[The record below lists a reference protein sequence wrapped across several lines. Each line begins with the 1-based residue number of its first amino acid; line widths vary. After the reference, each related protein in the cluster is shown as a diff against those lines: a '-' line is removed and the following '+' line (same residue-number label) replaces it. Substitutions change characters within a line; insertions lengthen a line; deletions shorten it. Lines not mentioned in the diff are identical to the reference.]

1 MVKLEEMQKTIRID
15 MGVRNREKE
24 RILGFYEAMNV
35 TVGNTL
41 FKKRATHLVTN
52 EPMVHQKVRQIVVW

>member
-1 MVKLEEMQKTIRID
+1 MVKLEEMQRR
-15 MGVRNREKE
+15 GGEEEK
-24 RILGFYEAMNV
+24 ILGYYAAMNV
-35 TVGNTL
+35 TVGNTI